1 MNIDTNKTD
10 FEKALKEMKDILE
23 PLDQCIDDAMMD
35 TLRAVV
41 REYEGHYQSDIQ
53 EAIDLLDSND
63 IEH

>member
-23 PLDQCIDDAMMD
+23 PLDQCIDDVMMD